1 MLPSPRVR
9 FWLESLR
16 LRYVLLRYSISSLIS
31 ALVDNAVFLAAF
43 TATSSILGAQALGR
57 CASVALNYSMNR
69 TQVFHSRASG
79 PRALARYL
87 ALVAASGAAS
97 YGLIRALV
105 AAGAAVLPAK
115 LAAESLLFFGN
126 FAVQR
131 ARVFPP
137 DRATLSGPSR
147 GTP

>member
-1 MLPSPRVR
+1 VR

-16 LRYVLLRYSISSLIS
+16 LRYVLLRYSMSSLLS

-43 TATSSILGAQALGR
+43 AATSSILGAQALGR
-57 CASVALNYSMNR
+57 CGSVALNYWLNR
-69 TQVFHSRASG
+69 TQVFHSHASG
-79 PRALARYL
+79 PRAFARYL

-97 YGLIRALV
+97 YGLIRVLV
-105 AAGAAVLPAK
+105 AAGASVLPAK

-131 ARVFPP
+131 ARIFPL
-137 DRATLSGPSR
+137 DRGALSRSTRGPA
-147 GTP
+147 

>member
-1 MLPSPRVR
+1 MR
-9 FWLESLR
+9 FWLQSLR
-16 LRYVLLRYSISSLIS
+16 LRYVLLRYSMSSLFS

-43 TATSSILGAQALGR
+43 AATSSILGAQALGR
-57 CASVALNYSMNR
+57 CASVGVNFGLNR
-69 TQVFHSRASG
+69 TQVFHSHASAPG
-79 PRALARYL
+79 ALARYL

-105 AAGAAVLPAK
+105 AAGAPVLPAK

-131 ARVFPP
+131 ARIFPS
-137 DRATLSGPSR
+137 DRDEPSR
-147 GTP
+147 PERGAA